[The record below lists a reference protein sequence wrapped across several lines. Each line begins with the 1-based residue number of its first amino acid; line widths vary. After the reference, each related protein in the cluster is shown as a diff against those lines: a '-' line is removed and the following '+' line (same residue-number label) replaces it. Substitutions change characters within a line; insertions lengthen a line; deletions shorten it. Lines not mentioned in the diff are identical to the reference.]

1 MIFQFKKKKNKN
13 KNKVTLAVPHL
24 IVDKAPFEYVEAY
37 KCFRTNFNFATL
49 NNTNRKIVVTSAL
62 RDEGKSS
69 MVVNLTLSLAQA
81 GHKVLLIDA
90 DMRNPSVHRYLK
102 IVKEKEFGLSN
113 LLSGNAK
120 VGDCLIHTDYG
131 VDVIAGGV
139 VPPNP
144 VELISSDAMRD
155 LLNVAAKHYDYII
168 CDAPPVGIITD
179 AAALSPLC
187 DGVLYVIRHNY
198 ASKNQVHDAIRKL
211 QTVNAKILGTVMTQ
225 YVFPK
230 ETVSK
235 YVQRRYGHRYGY
247 KYGYK
252 YDYHYGYDEVKKN

>member
-1 MIFQFKKKKNKN
+1 MIFKRKRNDA
-13 KNKVTLAVPHL
+13 TIISPHL
-24 IVDKAPFEYVEAY
+24 ITEKAPFQYIEAY
-37 KCFRTNFNFATL
+37 KAFRTNFNFSIL
-49 NNTNRKIVVTSAL
+49 NNTNRRIVVTSAL

-69 MVVNLTLSLAQA
+69 MVVNLSLSLVQA

-102 IVKEKEFGLSN
+102 IAKDKEFGLSN
-113 LLSGNAK
+113 LLSGNVK
-120 VGDCLIHTDYG
+120 VGECLIHTEYG
-131 VDVIAGGV
+131 LDVIAGGV

-155 LLNVAAKHYDYII
+155 LLNVAAKHYDYVI

-187 DGVLYVIRHNY
+187 DGVLFVIRHNY
-198 ASKNQVHDAIRKL
+198 SNKNQVHDAIKKL
-211 QTVNAKILGTVMTQ
+211 QAVDAKILGTVMTQ

-230 ETVSK
+230 DTISK
-235 YVQRRYGHRYGY
+235 YVQRRYGYSYGY
-247 KYGYK
+247 GYGYENDK
-252 YDYHYGYDEVKKN
+252 EENAE